1 VNLRDLFS
9 NLLHYTISSIIFA
22 SFILI
27 VIYGLISI
35 IIFIMGFVLR
45 ITRFLIFVVIR
56 RKRPPPESS
65 PVMVDTE
72 PQRIRSFLFYLF
84 APKTRGWRMCRLMI
98 LAVFILLALL
108 AVYIVPVIFPVP
120 DQRFELSKL
129 RGLTPTQIIAKFGEP
144 AMKWTNGNG
153 ELNYVYS
160 HSRGWGFVYDVT
172 FKYSHVIDVTSGE
185 R

>member
-1 VNLRDLFS
+1 
-9 NLLHYTISSIIFA
+9 
-22 SFILI
+22 
-27 VIYGLISI
+27 
-35 IIFIMGFVLR
+35 
-45 ITRFLIFVVIR
+45 
-56 RKRPPPESS
+56 
-65 PVMVDTE
+65 
-72 PQRIRSFLFYLF
+72 
-84 APKTRGWRMCRLMI
+84 MCRLMI